1 MAERNTGNGQGRMGG
16 TPADRKKKRLA
27 KRRLKQAAF
36 LLLAALAAGGL
47 SVWFS
52 KGLELNHVELT
63 AMKGGRLYGIDLD
76 GGEYHI
82 FESDPDGKNA
92 RFITMARF
100 DQDEGS
106 LTEITDF
113 EPEEGGTILS
123 LTERKIYG
131 RDGGRQVK
139 TAVCDFRT
147 GRVSDWEGQ
156 EGVPEEGQ
164 APAVFSS
171 GEGLSRQVGRETVW
185 SVRPDGSVWEYRE
198 NAEPVCLFKNDGT
211 QGVPGKRNAA
221 YSFGADGLYFY
232 NTESAARYC
241 LSYAERGEAKRLF
254 SSPAESDFKNLGYVY
269 QMEEAQDGRFTASFY
284 QPDGRLLPAVPGEGT
299 GVIGELSLP
308 WQETARRGLLA
319 GAAAAAAAAAAM
331 ALAGCVRRKVK
342 GTFPAVAQILLLAV
356 PVAAGGFLLLDNR
369 LTDFLGSRAQKQEW
383 MQLYYGAQSAAWR
396 LEQGISG
403 DGDFGRE
410 EILAVLDGFEKNRLT
425 EEEVSEV
432 RGDETEKVPASYTIF
447 QFFLFENQEFSLAEE
462 GMISCAPSAYSLG
475 PAQRDRLW
483 ECAARKVPVFTE
495 EENGK
500 EGGSQAV
507 YYPVSGAD
515 GRTEGVVRAACPDY
529 FTRQTAR
536 ERSRGLLI
544 LLGLFLA
551 GMLAVLTAACA
562 VSLRRLGGLKRAI
575 QAVTR
580 GERGVRLFGKGSSEL
595 CEMGRIF
602 NRMESS
608 LEERLKET
616 RRLKEA
622 YEPYIPQ
629 ELIALFGK
637 EDIRSLHPGDET
649 AVQAAILVI
658 DAAQFKEAAAGADVH
673 ELFLF
678 MDQALAALMKTAEAE
693 GGIIGRFTDVGMTVF
708 FRNGGEAAVS
718 VAVCAMKALEQIPGS
733 LGGRL
738 VRFGAGLVTGEI
750 RLGVIG
756 TEERMAVT
764 ALSGDSALA
773 GCLKDISCRLETG
786 VLIEERAAARIRGLA
801 GRASCRLFCMIGIA
815 QDGSVFGEFMN
826 RDDVKRLTEQ
836 EKAGKR
842 AAGMRL
848 WAVYEECSGL
858 SGEQRRLRILTKADF
873 EDGAQLFAAGEYRAA
888 RERFIE
894 VLKKNQ
900 DDLAAGKY
908 FRLCDE
914 RMER

>member
-1 MAERNTGNGQGRMGG
+1 MAERNAGNGQGQAGG
-16 TPADRKKKRLA
+16 KPGDKKAKRHT

-47 SVWFS
+47 SAWFS
-52 KGLELNHVELT
+52 GRLKLNHVELT
-63 AMKGGRLYGIDLD
+63 AMRGGRLYGIDLD

-92 RFITMARF
+92 RFLTVARF

-113 EPEEGGTILS
+113 EPEEGGTLLY
-123 LTERKIYG
+123 LTERKISG
-131 RDGGRQVK
+131 RDGREQIK

-147 GRVSDWEGQ
+147 GRVSDWDGPE
-156 EGVPEEGQ
+156 EKTEEGQ
-164 APAVFSS
+164 APAVFIS
-171 GEGLSRQVGRETVW
+171 GEGLSCQVGRETVW

-221 YSFGADGLYFY
+221 YSFGTDGLYFY
-232 NTESAARYC
+232 NTESAARYR
-241 LSYAERGEAKRLF
+241 LSYTEKEEAKRLP
-254 SSPAESDFKNLGYVY
+254 SSEAERDFKSLGYVY
-269 QMEEAQDGRFTASFY
+269 QMEQAQDGRFTASFY
-284 QPDGRLLPAVPGEGT
+284 QSDGRLLPAVPGEGT
-299 GVIGELSLP
+299 GAIGELFLS

-319 GAAAAAAAAAAM
+319 GAAAAAVAAAAM
-331 ALAGCVRRKVK
+331 ALAGCVKRNIR
-342 GTFPAVAQILLLAV
+342 GTFPAVAQILFLAI

-369 LTDFLGSRAQKQEW
+369 LTDFLGSRAREQEW
-383 MQLYYGAQSAAWR
+383 MQLYYGAQSAAWK
-396 LEQGISG
+396 LEQGMLE
-403 DGDFGRE
+403 DGGFDRE
-410 EILAVLDGFEKNRLT
+410 EIMAVLDGFEKNRLT
-425 EEEVSEV
+425 GEAVSEV
-432 RGDETEKVPASYTIF
+432 RGDETEEVPGRYESF
-447 QFFLFENQEFSLAEE
+447 QFFLFENQEFSPAQE
-462 GMISCAPSAYSLG
+462 GAVSCAPSAYSLG

-483 ECAARKVPVFTE
+483 ECIARTVPVFTE
-495 EENGK
+495 EKNGR
-500 EGGSQAV
+500 EGRSQAV

-515 GRTEGVVRAACPDY
+515 GRTAGVVRAVCPDY
-529 FTRQTAR
+529 FIRQAAR
-536 ERSRGLLI
+536 ARSRGVLL

-551 GMLAVLTAACA
+551 GTLAVLTAACA
-562 VSLRRLGGLKRAI
+562 FSLRHLGRLKRAI

-580 GERGVRLFGKGSSEL
+580 GERGVRLSGKGSSEL

-608 LEERLKET
+608 LEERMEET

-637 EDIRSLHPGDET
+637 KDIRSLCPGDET
-649 AVQAAILVI
+649 AVQAAILVV
-658 DAAQFKEAAAGADVH
+658 DAEQFKEAAAGADVR

-678 MDQALAALMKTAEAE
+678 MDQALAALTKAAEAE
-693 GGIIGRFTDVGMTVF
+693 GGIIGRFTDVGMTAF
-708 FRNGGEAAVS
+708 FRNGGEDAAAAAVR
-718 VAVCAMKALEQIPGS
+718 AMKALEQIPGS

-764 ALSGDSALA
+764 ALSGDSGLA
-773 GCLKDISCRLETG
+773 SRLKDISCRLETG
-786 VLIEERAAARIRGLA
+786 VLIEERAAKQIRGLT
-801 GRASCRLFCMIGIA
+801 GRETCRLFCMIGTA
-815 QDGSVFGEFMN
+815 EDGSVFGEFMN
-826 RDDVKRLTEQ
+826 RDDVKRLKEQ
-836 EKAGKR
+836 ENAGKR
-842 AAGMRL
+842 AERMRL
-848 WAVYEECSGL
+848 RAVYEECSGL
-858 SGEQRRLRILTKADF
+858 SGEQRRLRILTKTDF
-873 EDGAQLFAAGEYRAA
+873 EEGAQLFAAGEYRAA